1 MKLAK
6 FALTPPVVAISVF
19 LFAAFSAQA
28 ITDPVWGEA
37 WNSKIGKANFTVT
50 ASSCHSSTV
59 PINLFDNNE
68 GNRYLTLSGTQY
80 FPADVTLVISDTYE
94 PEKPDLVLKKYVIY
108 VNKGDGTTRFPRD
121 WQLFGSNDGGA
132 TWDDVPIDSRTMVT
146 VDSYTGS
153 LYFEVDVSGNVIPYR
168 TYRFHFLRDNGANF
182 LEAKEIY
189 LFGEIKAHENKI
201 LYTAKAFNGIYDGYE
216 HGAEVT
222 PITPNTTV
230 QYSRTGAD
238 GSWGDTSPAFKDVGE
253 HTIFLKLTAE
263 GYPDALDSVKVVI
276 EEPPRENLNIT
287 AEVRL
292 AGGREGEPTKYREVA
307 KSGSV
312 GGFGDKDAD
321 VFVDGADNQRAG
333 WANSGTGVYD
343 YTILDTYRPGDA
355 VVATAV
361 LFAVG
366 TNNKSDGL
374 NNFPR
379 TFSLYGWNGELNDG
393 AGGWELIAAF
403 DDETNP
409 AWTDAELS
417 GSAYYRTV
425 PFVNRKAYRKYE
437 FQFKSRVQMSEIS
450 LIGSIG
456 AKEANVVNVFTTDYD
471 AEYDGYPHGINL
483 EVVSP
488 DEGVTV
494 SYRLDETAEWTT
506 TAPLFDACVVNTVPV
521 YWKAE
526 AEGYE
531 PAAGCNT
538 VTIRDAVRGAVDIGA
553 TVKAA
558 SVKSTGWNYEVSAV
572 GRSGASDGNLQN
584 IFTATST
591 TGVSFDRQVWTDN
604 DTYTLTLTI
613 NPAYRPVDRIVASSI
628 VFRTEWTAAGP
639 KEIAVDTKTPEE
651 ILAEYG
657 YYRIIDRSD
666 RGKFYQVP
674 DSNTYRALPSRFKL
688 EASDDGETWRTL
700 LDNLNGESWTVENIV
715 SYPSVGAVMF
725 EKTYDGFKSHRP
737 ARTYRLTFPKRTIIS
752 GIQLFGTIGLPPPGL
767 ELILR

>member
-1 MKLAK
+1 MKLVK
-6 FALTPPVVAISVF
+6 FALIHCAAISVF
-19 LFAAFSAQA
+19 LLAALSAQA
-28 ITDPVWGEA
+28 KEDPVWGEA

-50 ASSCHSSTV
+50 ASSCHSSTL

-68 GNRYLTLSGTQY
+68 GNRYLTLSGAQY
-80 FPADVTLVISDTYE
+80 FPADVTLVINDTYE

-108 VNKGDGTTRFPRD
+108 VNKGDGTARFPRD
-121 WQLFGSNDGGA
+121 WQIFGSNDGGA

-146 VDSYTGS
+146 IDSYADS

-168 TYRFHFLRDNGANF
+168 SYRFHFLRDNGANF

-189 LFGEIKAHENKI
+189 LFGEIKEHENKI

-216 HGAEVT
+216 HGAEVA

-238 GSWGDTSPAFKDVGE
+238 GSWGDTSPVFKDVGE

-307 KSGSV
+307 KSGAV

-321 VFVDGADNQRAG
+321 VFVDGIDNQRAG

-366 TNNKSDGL
+366 TNNKGDGL

-425 PFVNRKAYRKYE
+425 PFANRKAYRKYE

-456 AKEANVVNVFTTDYD
+456 AADASAVVALARDYD
-471 AEYDGYPHGINL
+471 GEYDGYPHGISVDVIMP
-483 EVVSP
+483 E
-488 DEGVTV
+488 EGAKTY
-494 SYRLDETAEWTT
+494 YRLEETQEWSETAPTFVG
-506 TAPLFDACVVNTVPV
+506 PVVNTEPV
-521 YWKAE
+521 YWKVE
-526 AEGYE
+526 AEGLE
-531 PAAGCNT
+531 PASGVNT
-538 VTIRDAVRGAVDIGA
+538 VTIHDAPRANLDIGA
-553 TVKAA
+553 TLKSA
-558 SVKSTGWNYEVSAV
+558 STRSTGWNYEVTAT
-572 GRSGASDGNLQN
+572 GRSTASDGNLQN
-584 IFTATST
+584 IFCGINAA
-591 TGVSFDRQVWTDN
+591 GVSGDRNVWTDN
-604 DTYTLTLTI
+604 KPFTLTLTV
-613 NPAYRPVDRIVASSI
+613 NPAYRPGEAVVVSAV
-628 VFRTEWTAAGP
+628 VFHTDFSAVNP
-639 KEIAVDTKTPEE
+639 KEIKADTVTPEE
-651 ILAEYG
+651 LLAQYG
-657 YYRIIDRSD
+657 YYRLVHRQTGDV
-666 RGKFYQVP
+666 YQVP
-674 DSNTYRALPSRFKL
+674 DEKAIGELPSQFKL
-688 EASDDGETWRTL
+688 EASKDGEHWRL
-700 LDNLNGESWTVENIV
+700 LRNELEGEPWSYKDIVE
-715 SYPSVGAVMF
+715 YPAVGAVMF
-725 EKTYDGFKSHRP
+725 EHAYAPMLSRSG
-737 ARTYRLTFPKRTIIS
+737 YRLFRFTFPKRTIIS
-752 GIQLFGTIGLPPPGL
+752 AIQLLGSIGLPPPGFQ
-767 ELILR
+767 ILVR